1 MFFKSKTTFL
11 SQVGIFLNK
20 KLLLAIEFIH
30 LISTNILHIF
40 LHSMQRNLY
49 ELFNSA
55 GHSGFSNDVSAT
67 LDDKTDPKD
76 PGKREHYWIYTPKT
90 KAPLGLNIEDGL

>member
-1 MFFKSKTTFL
+1 M
-11 SQVGIFLNK
+11 
-20 KLLLAIEFIH
+20 
-30 LISTNILHIF
+30 
-40 LHSMQRNLY
+40 
-49 ELFNSA
+49 LFNSA

-76 PGKREHYWIYTPKT
+76 PGKREDYWIYTPKT